1 MKSLKNFL
9 LLAALM
15 LTAIAEAKP
24 IKSSHTYMFGF
35 SASFKDS
42 VVYITDIQDVQGAWI
57 DSKTKFLLA
66 RDEYSR
72 QLKSYLCD
80 SLQQQDRVCLVI
92 FQMTKRKAE
101 KEYLKLMKKYK
112 KGYELRY
119 VNAKEFLFK
128 PIDMSPDE

>member
-72 QLKSYLCD
+72 QLKSYLSD